1 MRSSKSTP
9 EANDGS
15 GFDGESLGD
24 DQASKG
30 SQGARAIQ
38 IGLLLWMSTWGI
50 KNIFP
55 VSL

>member
-1 MRSSKSTP
+1 VRSSKSTP